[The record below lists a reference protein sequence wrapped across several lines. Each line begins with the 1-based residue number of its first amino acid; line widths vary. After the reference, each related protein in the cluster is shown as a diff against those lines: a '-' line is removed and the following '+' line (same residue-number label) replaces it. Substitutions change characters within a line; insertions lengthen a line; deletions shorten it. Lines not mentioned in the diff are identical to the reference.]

1 MAWQEQGSFSSF
13 EEWVSNSQLQRGEEN
28 EAPKADPE
36 EDIDILEP
44 GAEVS
49 FLQENQGISIIT
61 IIDATIMELA
71 GNTQSKPE
79 EVTQN
84 IPRQTEKT
92 EEEPEECVD
101 LCDDEFPPPPSLDS
115 NQICEIKAF
124 SSFECNLVEPT
135 SEAGVIFDPMQ
146 VITSQSNQN
155 VKEFRNMAD
164 LTEPFEEV
172 DTFFNEITAEEDV
185 TQMNVLSENFCF
197 SQSERLSEPA
207 HLSNSNTNSS
217 NNMNPGDNDQEEN
230 EVSSGFVFCQQQLG
244 KQDVCNISQ
253 PSQYLSTSEEPKSTQ
268 HADPSAQ
275 QQEEQ
280 LSQSQ
285 NELAPRGENQETA
298 QQVFSQGSPPLS
310 NVAME
315 LSNQGGAASY
325 NSGCVAALRGGHG
338 KAEGR
343 TEEGNVPTGEDT
355 RQGEEEFEKNDPTTQ
370 EAEGLLSYSQTEKY
384 RCGVSHEKESHTRL
398 GNDSWDNSQSDNGV
412 STDFFSFCPMEDGT
426 CTSTGM
432 TAAISKETPIEREI
446 RRHLEREHSLRR
458 ARGLPCPPTSPLF
471 VEIPLRINGPVQP
484 LPAKAE
490 QNQDKDREFAG
501 KMMQHEIHG
510 EIQREQDLVKL
521 GKVPGVY
528 DKGTVRQIKER
539 KLIFETFQTRSD
551 STLSTPMK
559 SKASS
564 WSSDS
569 KVSSPENQGNLPKQA
584 SPIEGSSVWR
594 SQDLWS
600 PTHSSNSARG
610 ERMTKPAPRGPGFSE
625 GAGFQVIILENDVT
639 VPAQKSYM
647 GRPEAEPNN
656 AVNFEKTYIPS
667 FREDEEEEEKPKE
680 NPFFK
685 LRSSDTF
692 VKVKQDIQETEER
705 ERELRN
711 QRMSLYRGIKGGD
724 GKGTPIQEEEKTS
737 ISSIP
742 PINGQNTSDAPGL
755 SFRSGPP
762 TAHHSVGTSNLR
774 LPANTEERKMTC
786 PEGLQSS
793 CSRSQKTPL
802 VQRWESGMLNGHSK
816 EDH

>member
-115 NQICEIKAF
+115 NQICEI
-124 SSFECNLVEPT
+124 
-135 SEAGVIFDPMQ
+135 
-146 VITSQSNQN
+146 
-155 VKEFRNMAD
+155 
-164 LTEPFEEV
+164 
-172 DTFFNEITAEEDV
+172 
-185 TQMNVLSENFCF
+185 
-197 SQSERLSEPA
+197 
-207 HLSNSNTNSS
+207 
-217 NNMNPGDNDQEEN
+217 
-230 EVSSGFVFCQQQLG
+230 
-244 KQDVCNISQ
+244 
-253 PSQYLSTSEEPKSTQ
+253 
-268 HADPSAQ
+268 
-275 QQEEQ
+275 
-280 LSQSQ
+280 
-285 NELAPRGENQETA
+285 
-298 QQVFSQGSPPLS
+298 
-310 NVAME
+310 
-315 LSNQGGAASY
+315 
-325 NSGCVAALRGGHG
+325 
-338 KAEGR
+338 
-343 TEEGNVPTGEDT
+343 
-355 RQGEEEFEKNDPTTQ
+355 
-370 EAEGLLSYSQTEKY
+370 
-384 RCGVSHEKESHTRL
+384 
-398 GNDSWDNSQSDNGV
+398 
-412 STDFFSFCPMEDGT
+412 
-426 CTSTGM
+426 
-432 TAAISKETPIEREI
+432 KETPIEREI

-584 SPIEGSSVWR
+584 SPIEGSSTLGR
-594 SQDLWS
+594 TISINNRQLKQFSQL
-600 PTHSSNSARG
+600 
-610 ERMTKPAPRGPGFSE
+610 TKPRQMQYDLYTLTIFSC
-625 GAGFQVIILENDVT
+625 T
-639 VPAQKSYM
+639 
-647 GRPEAEPNN
+647 
-656 AVNFEKTYIPS
+656 
-667 FREDEEEEEKPKE
+667 
-680 NPFFK
+680 
-685 LRSSDTF
+685 
-692 VKVKQDIQETEER
+692 
-705 ERELRN
+705 
-711 QRMSLYRGIKGGD
+711 
-724 GKGTPIQEEEKTS
+724 
-737 ISSIP
+737 
-742 PINGQNTSDAPGL
+742 
-755 SFRSGPP
+755 
-762 TAHHSVGTSNLR
+762 
-774 LPANTEERKMTC
+774 
-786 PEGLQSS
+786 
-793 CSRSQKTPL
+793 CSRFF
-802 VQRWESGMLNGHSK
+802 
-816 EDH
+816 